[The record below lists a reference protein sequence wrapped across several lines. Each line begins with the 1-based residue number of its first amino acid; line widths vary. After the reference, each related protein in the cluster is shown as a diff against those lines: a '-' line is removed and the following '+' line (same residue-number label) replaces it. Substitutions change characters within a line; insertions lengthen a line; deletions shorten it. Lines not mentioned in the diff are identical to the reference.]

1 MKNSILILMAFLTF
15 SGLTGSKSSS
25 DPATWSSKKLDKWF
39 SKMEW
44 SNGWKKNPD
53 PSIHKRELATSYYK
67 NKERWDKAFT
77 FLNNTD
83 LSNLEVKRYDIDGN
97 NLYALVSEYTS
108 KNEDAADF
116 EAHRKYIDIQYVI
129 SGKEIMEVTPL
140 ASLKKVLVPYDETKD
155 IEFMT
160 VEKKSGH
167 KADQTNFF
175 IFFPSDAHRPG
186 MKDGPNSPVKKIV
199 IKLKVD

>member
-1 MKNSILILMAFLTF
+1 
-15 SGLTGSKSSS
+15 
-25 DPATWSSKKLDKWF
+25 
-39 SKMEW
+39 MEW

-53 PSIHKRELATSYYK
+53 PSINKRELATSYYK

-77 FLNNTD
+77 FLSNTD
-83 LSNLEVKRYDIDGN
+83 LSKLEVKRYDIDGN

-140 ASLKKVLVPYDETKD
+140 ASLKKVMVPYDETKD

-160 VEKKSGH
+160 VEQKSGH
-167 KADQTNFF
+167 RADQNNFF